1 MVKRFLLLIL
11 ATVLLVGIASY
22 AIAQNKSQ
30 DPTIQNPSPYSDTLP
45 EAYRA
50 IIISADSV
58 EWMIIDGW
66 TPNDSL
72 MFRLGEPIGEI
83 LSSHFV
89 KDSIAK
95 EQIKDLLLSPGSF
108 QADSLVKEC
117 TYIPD
122 FGVLFISGS
131 DSLYVSYS
139 IYCDMCRFQSKDEF
153 WDFDGTFIRNDFL
166 KILRNE
172 FPKDKY
178 IRNITRRL

>member
-1 MVKRFLLLIL
+1 MVKRFLLLIS

-30 DPTIQNPSPYSDTLP
+30 DSNIQNPSPYSDTLP

-50 IIISADSV
+50 TILSADSI
-58 EWMIIDGW
+58 EWMLIDGW

-72 MFRLGEPIGEI
+72 AIRLGEPVGEI
-83 LSSHFV
+83 LSSHFST
-89 KDSIAK
+89 DSIAK
-95 EQIKDLLLSPGSF
+95 EQIKDLLLSLGSF

-117 TYIPD
+117 TYVPD
-122 FGVLFISGS
+122 FGVLFISCS

-139 IYCDMCRFQSKDEF
+139 TYCDMCRFQSKDEF
-153 WDFDGTFIRNDFL
+153 WDFDGTLIRDDLFRL
-166 KILRNE
+166 VKNE

>member
-1 MVKRFLLLIL
+1 MVKRSLLLIL
-11 ATVLLVGIASY
+11 AAVLLIGIASY
-22 AIAQNKSQ
+22 AIAQNRSQ
-30 DPTIQNPSPYSDTLP
+30 NPTVDNPSPYSNTLP

-50 IIISADSV
+50 TILSADSV

-72 MFRLGEPIGEI
+72 MFSLGEPIGEI
-83 LSSHFV
+83 LGSHLS

-139 IYCDMCRFQSKDEF
+139 TYCDMCRFQSKDEF
-153 WDFDGTFIRNDFL
+153 WDFDGTLIRDVLFQL
-166 KILRNE
+166 VKNE

>member
-1 MVKRFLLLIL
+1 MAKRFLLTIL
-11 ATVLLVGIASY
+11 ATILLIGIASY
-22 AIAQNKSQ
+22 AIAQNQSQ
-30 DPTIQNPSPYSDTLP
+30 DPTIENPSPYSNTLP

-50 IIISADSV
+50 IILSADSV

-66 TPNDSL
+66 TPIDSL
-72 MFRLGEPIGEI
+72 MFSLGEPVGEI
-83 LSSHFV
+83 LSSHFS

-95 EQIKDLLLSPGSF
+95 EQIKDLLLSPASF
-108 QADSLVKEC
+108 QPDKLAKEC

-139 IYCDMCRFQSKDEF
+139 TYCDMCRFQSKDEF
-153 WDFDGTFIRNDFL
+153 WDFDGTLIRDDLFRL
-166 KILRNE
+166 VKNE

>member
-1 MVKRFLLLIL
+1 MAKRFLLLIS
-11 ATVLLVGIASY
+11 TTILLVGIASY
-22 AIAQNKSQ
+22 AIAQNKPQ
-30 DPTIQNPSPYSDTLP
+30 EPTIENPSPYSDILP
-45 EAYRA
+45 ETYRA
-50 IIISADSV
+50 TILSADSV
-58 EWMIIDGW
+58 KWMIIDGW

-72 MFRLGEPIGEI
+72 MFCLGEPIGEI
-83 LSSHFV
+83 LSSHIS
-89 KDSIAK
+89 KDSIAN
-95 EQIKDLLLSPGSF
+95 EQIKELLLFPDFF
-108 QADSLVKEC
+108 QANSLVKEC

-139 IYCDMCRFQSKDEF
+139 TYCDICRFQSKDEF
-153 WDFDGTFIRNDFL
+153 WDFDGTLIRNNFL